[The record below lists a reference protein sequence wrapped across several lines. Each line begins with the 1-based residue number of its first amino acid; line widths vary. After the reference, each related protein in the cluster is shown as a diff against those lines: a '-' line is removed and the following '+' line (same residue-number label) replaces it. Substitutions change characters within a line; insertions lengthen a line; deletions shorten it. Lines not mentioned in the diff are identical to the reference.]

1 MTIMILGGGCPIGD
15 LQLYRQCVYAPLDLR
30 QLVCKILTFWQNLTG
45 KHFGSEFSNMCP
57 SKYDQIEVIL
67 LKRNS
72 GTMYPPTTVGSR
84 IMWLDLT
91 FCQRVRIAHSDEVGT

>member
-1 MTIMILGGGCPIGD
+1 MVVFGCID
-15 LQLYRQCVYAPLDLR
+15 NACTLAPLDLR
-30 QLVCKILTFWQNLTG
+30 QLVCKTLTFWQNLTG
-45 KHFGSEFSNMCP
+45 KHFLDLSTPTCALQNIIR
-57 SKYDQIEVIL
+57 IEVML

>member
-1 MTIMILGGGCPIGD
+1 MTVMILGGECPIGD

-30 QLVCKILTFWQNLTG
+30 QLVCKVLTFWQNLTG
-45 KHFGSEFSNMCP
+45 KRFGSEYSCALQNITR
-57 SKYDQIEVIL
+57 IEVML

-72 GTMYPPTTVGSR
+72 GTMYPPTTVRSR
-84 IMWLDLT
+84 IMWLELT